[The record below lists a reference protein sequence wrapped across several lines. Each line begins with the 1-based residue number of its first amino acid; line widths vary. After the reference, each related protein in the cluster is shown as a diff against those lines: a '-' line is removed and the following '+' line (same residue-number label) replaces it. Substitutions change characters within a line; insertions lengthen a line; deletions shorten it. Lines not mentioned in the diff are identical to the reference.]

1 MENFSD
7 KIQIFY
13 DGVAIEQNY
22 LNPIVKGY
30 TTNPSL
36 LNGVKYLNYKEFA
49 DNYLKYANNLPVS
62 FEIFADDDETMIE
75 QGKII
80 NTWGSNVYVKIPI
93 INSQGKSTEKVI
105 QALNKLNIKLNITV
119 IYTEEQLNIAFSSLI
134 NKNIPSIISIF
145 AGRISDVGVNPK
157 QICLKAVEL
166 CKNSEIKILWAST
179 REVYNIFQAI
189 EYNCDIITVPSDIL
203 NKLHNI
209 GKDLNVCAI
218 DTVSKFYED
227 GIKSNIKF

>member
-1 MENFSD
+1 MVNFSD

-13 DGVAIEQNY
+13 DGIAIEQNY

-49 DNYLKYANNLPVS
+49 DNYLKYANNSPVS

-93 INSQGKSTEKVI
+93 INSQGKSTTKVI
-105 QALNKLNIKLNITV
+105 QTLNKLNIKVNITA
-119 IYTEEQLNIAFSSLI
+119 IYTEEHLKIAFSSLI

-157 QICLKAVEL
+157 QICLKAVYL
-166 CKNSEIKILWAST
+166 CKNTEIKVLWAST

-203 NKLHNI
+203 NKLNNI

-218 DTVSKFYED
+218 DTVAKFYED